1 MFVVEKGLDSNII
14 LHEANTETHLYQNTI
29 TFKTNMQLLI
39 PTPNA
44 ATRLGRILYVDYIL
58 FKRHNIIV
66 CVINGLLSLDVFV
79 CL

>member
-1 MFVVEKGLDSNII
+1 MFVVEKGLDSNKI

-29 TFKTNMQLLI
+29 TFMTNMKLLL

-44 ATRLGRILYVDYIL
+44 ATRIGRILFADYIL
-58 FKRHNIIV
+58 FKRHNISV